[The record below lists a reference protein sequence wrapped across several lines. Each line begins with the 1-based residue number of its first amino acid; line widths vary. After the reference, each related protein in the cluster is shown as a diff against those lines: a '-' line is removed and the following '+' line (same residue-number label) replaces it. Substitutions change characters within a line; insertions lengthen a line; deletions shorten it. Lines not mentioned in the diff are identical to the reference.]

1 MESRRGF
8 LWKFK
13 YTMLAICWTGNM
25 VSYLDRMVMAIAI
38 PYIATEFGLSA
49 TSMGVVMSAFFF
61 GYATCQIPG
70 GILVD
75 KFGARKVMIGTILF
89 WSGMTVVSGAM
100 WSLTS
105 LVVARVF
112 FGIGEG
118 LQPPSAHKTISHWFT
133 TKERSFAVS
142 TMITA
147 NVVGSAFA
155 PLIAVPIVANLGW
168 RPAFYVL
175 ALPGVLLATWIWFT
189 FTNTPEEKKGLPQA
203 QLDETKDEGIVATK
217 ADASQTFWQIL
228 AEPIVWK
235 SFLVIFFYNM
245 TLWGFSFWLP
255 TYLVKSRGLSLA
267 AMGIASALPFMA
279 GAVGLLLSGWLS
291 DHVFSNNRKI
301 PVMINGWCGA
311 ACLYFMY
318 TVGSME
324 SLLVWQTAAGFF
336 IWGGVGVA
344 FGMPVSIISKNI
356 MGRAMG
362 IVNTAGQISGFIS
375 PMVVGGLVDHFGG
388 NFDVA
393 FMYLIGS
400 VIASTVC
407 CMLLP
412 KNKPEM
418 QLAKA
423 VA

>member
-1 MESRRGF
+1 
-8 LWKFK
+8 
-13 YTMLAICWTGNM
+13 M

-155 PLIAVPIVANLGW
+155 PLIAVPIVKETIPHEVHAKDCSAVILLK
-168 RPAFYVL
+168 PAPKGTGVKAGGAVRQVL
-175 ALPGVLLATWIWFT
+175 AH
-189 FTNTPEEKKGLPQA
+189 
-203 QLDETKDEGIVATK
+203 IVANEGP
-217 ADASQTFWQIL
+217 DHEHVRVGEVD
-228 AEPIVWK
+228 EPE
-235 SFLVIFFYNM
+235 
-245 TLWGFSFWLP
+245 
-255 TYLVKSRGLSLA
+255 
-267 AMGIASALPFMA
+267 
-279 GAVGLLLSGWLS
+279 
-291 DHVFSNNRKI
+291 H
-301 PVMINGWCGA
+301 PVHHRVPECDQ
-311 ACLYFMY
+311 C
-318 TVGSME
+318 
-324 SLLVWQTAAGFF
+324 
-336 IWGGVGVA
+336 
-344 FGMPVSIISKNI
+344 
-356 MGRAMG
+356 
-362 IVNTAGQISGFIS
+362 
-375 PMVVGGLVDHFGG
+375 VDGTEG
-388 NFDVA
+388 
-393 FMYLIGS
+393 
-400 VIASTVC
+400 
-407 CMLLP
+407 
-412 KNKPEM
+412 
-418 QLAKA
+418 
-423 VA
+423 